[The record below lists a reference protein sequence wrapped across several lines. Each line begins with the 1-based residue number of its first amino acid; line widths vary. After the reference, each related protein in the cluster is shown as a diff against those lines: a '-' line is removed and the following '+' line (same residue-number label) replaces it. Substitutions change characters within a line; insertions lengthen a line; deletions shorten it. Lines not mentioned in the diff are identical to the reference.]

1 MMILTKSFWKDAL
14 ERALKTAAQAAML
27 VIGQDVTGFDLF
39 NADFGNALGFAL
51 GGFLLSLA
59 TSIASAPM
67 PGISP
72 ASVAKGD

>member
-1 MMILTKSFWKDAL
+1 MTLLNKNFWKDAL

-51 GGFLLSLA
+51 GGFVLSIA
-59 TSIASAPM
+59 TSIASAPV

-72 ASVAKGD
+72 ASVTNGD